1 MKSQFQ
7 LFHGGSFRMDLGQ
20 PVRIDAMGG
29 ELEVLGGRVWLTRR
43 GDTVDHVLEAGQC
56 TRISPSESVVV
67 EQWQRD
73 QPALVDWKPRAQPL
87 RLVALL
93 RDGAALGLRAVAFGA
108 RSMAVALREAETG
121 FAALARRAAAMAR
134 RAQGCI

>member
-20 PVRIDAMGG
+20 PVRFDATGG
-29 ELEVLGGRVWLTRR
+29 ELEVLDGRVWLTRR
-43 GDTVDHVLEAGQC
+43 GDTEDHVLEAGQRM
-56 TRISPSESVVV
+56 RISPSESVVV

-108 RSMAVALREAETG
+108 RSVAGALREAETG